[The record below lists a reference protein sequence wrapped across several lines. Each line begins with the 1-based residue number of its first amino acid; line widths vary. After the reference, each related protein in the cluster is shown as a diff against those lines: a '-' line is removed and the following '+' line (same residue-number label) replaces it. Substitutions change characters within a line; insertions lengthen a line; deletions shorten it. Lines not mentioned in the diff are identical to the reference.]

1 MFVWLGIGR
10 LEGFTLPNTRACC
23 CSSRARIHPAACSNV
38 ARSRTFPAVHSGGR
52 CAHDMGRVSHNRGGG
67 SKSQDFLPFLGIE
80 RQECPRARP
89 PQNSEE
95 HHVGPRGR
103 HNPSVYIG
111 RGSDPV
117 ELAGTHRCGR
127 GGHPR
132 ETSLFF
138 TNFTGFRIDSEKV
151 SPCVPAREGSRLRG
165 GWALRPPERETRQR
179 RWGAQHTGVSR
190 PWSGFANPG
199 NVVAL
204 SKAVRVV
211 ERSVSRN
218 RRFETGRSKERDQI
232 DSKNRVEPMCT
243 QPAPAGSLYP
253 PRAPD

>member
-1 MFVWLGIGR
+1 
-10 LEGFTLPNTRACC
+10 
-23 CSSRARIHPAACSNV
+23 
-38 ARSRTFPAVHSGGR
+38 
-52 CAHDMGRVSHNRGGG
+52 MGRVSHNRGGG
-67 SKSQDFLPFLGIE
+67 SKSQDFLPFPGIE

-218 RRFETGRSKERDQI
+218 RRFETPPKDESKKRCGDYSDWGHALYRFFPFPPTASWLAI
-232 DSKNRVEPMCT
+232 
-243 QPAPAGSLYP
+243 GSSHKFQSNQVLNP
-253 PRAPD
+253 